1 MVSRGAV
8 SKNHDGVSTDQCIAH
23 GNFGMMSKYDVNCS
37 SSSSSVEKEEDG
49 FVMPSRRDID
59 FTAPDF
65 DPDAFLDLVAADVG
79 LIQRQKLHDILSRNA
94 NVEYLQR
101 HGLNGRTDVASFK
114 QCVPV
119 INYQDVETDILRLV
133 NGDTSAPILT
143 AEPVIEFQLRCV
155 CDCLPVKTHSFPVHF
170 LACFSPSPSSSQE
183 FRFCRWITPVIL
195 FRIRQKKPN
204 LHSVPTKATP
214 PPPKKHL
221 QVLACVVPGCSTN

>member
-8 SKNHDGVSTDQCIAH
+8 SKNHDGLSTDQCIAD

-37 SSSSSVEKEEDG
+37 SSSSSVEKEEEEEEDG
-49 FVMPSRRDID
+49 FVMPSRRDTD

-65 DPDAFLDLVAADVG
+65 DPDAFLDSVTADVG

-133 NGDTSAPILT
+133 NGDTSAPILS
-143 AEPVIEFQLRCV
+143 AEPIVEFQLRCV
-155 CDCLPVKTHSFPVHF
+155 
-170 LACFSPSPSSSQE
+170 
-183 FRFCRWITPVIL
+183 
-195 FRIRQKKPN
+195 
-204 LHSVPTKATP
+204 
-214 PPPKKHL
+214 
-221 QVLACVVPGCSTN
+221 

>member
-1 MVSRGAV
+1 LQSGTVVVGCGLKIRDLEVHLGPDFPFFLELLVLFLLLSGFFCFVLFGGCVWEGFKMVSRGAV
-8 SKNHDGVSTDQCIAH
+8 SKNHDGLSTDQCIAH

-37 SSSSSVEKEEDG
+37 SSSSSVEKEDG
-49 FVMPSRRDID
+49 FVMPSRRDTD

-133 NGDTSAPILT
+133 NSDTSAPILT
-143 AEPVIEFQLRCV
+143 AEPIVEFQLRCV
-155 CDCLPVKTHSFPVHF
+155 
-170 LACFSPSPSSSQE
+170 
-183 FRFCRWITPVIL
+183 
-195 FRIRQKKPN
+195 
-204 LHSVPTKATP
+204 
-214 PPPKKHL
+214 
-221 QVLACVVPGCSTN
+221 